1 MTEEISQFIPKN
13 WKEILIDYVNSIK
26 SRKNEYDKRAY
37 FKSQI
42 MEKVFNI
49 NPKYIEF
56 ESGRNDLYYKGIIF
70 ETKNKLNDNT
80 RIDGLNELKNY
91 IQERNKN
98 INVVIKAILTDF
110 LLFEIYD
117 PKDILDNQPENTKPI
132 KSFRVDVG
140 SVEGKLDDN
149 VIYDI
154 YDNLYVM
161 FLLNK
166 KLSPNPVYLIPELNE
181 LINKSLVLIS
191 DLNPGIKFEAWKKY
205 VSMALGNENETSLE
219 MYKKHAILYYIS
231 VILVARALG
240 HDDRIDIILKGDP
253 FISDGIMNFIEPDN
267 FFDFIPQDHNVF
279 KFIENALN
287 KFDFTQKIGK
297 DIFRVLYEDLIT
309 PSERHS
315 LGEFYTPEWL
325 AKILVD
331 DVITEKNKIVLD
343 PACGSGTFLREVIL
357 KKHELGETLDE
368 IASEV
373 IGFDIN
379 PIAVAISK
387 ATYLLTISEIDK
399 KFKPNIIYV
408 FLADSLMPLK
418 DVKILKG
425 KEVLENA
432 ITVNFDEILPGEGYY
447 SFYYEPIWSIK
458 EMTEYLIEISQT
470 HEDKI
475 HLNDGLINRIEKLA
489 KQNKNHIWY
498 YILRNIYTPYY
509 FINKIDIVLGNPP
522 WLTFKDIKNLD
533 RQNFLNA
540 LYKSYEL
547 SSGSEYKTQIDMVEF
562 FIVRSQ
568 EYLRDKEN
576 GIIAFILTRAIL
588 NGGQYDSLRRGKSKF
603 NLFIDKIWD
612 LDENANPFRKPAC
625 IVKFSNR
632 KTLKNITGFL
642 IKSTINVKKFIDINQ
657 DKISLIPTN
666 FYLNITED
674 YSGISSDNFQF
685 KNIRNNY
692 KKSFKNGASIFPRPY
707 FFIEIMEERTKA
719 FRIKTE
725 NIYIYTK
732 KPNKKRKKGNYNFYF
747 NGEYVPKELVYEA
760 ILGENIDKFRL
771 IKTKKVVLPIVEGN
785 FIFNQSTKNNSY
797 KFNLISKFSNDP
809 LYKSYEENFNKM
821 EEDWEKGRG
830 SKFGTDENIYK
841 ESSRVSVWG
850 RLNYNNSLTKQFEIK
865 RNKKDKKLVVYN
877 TSGKTI
883 RSAVIDNLNL
893 IVDYTAYYS
902 LLNENEAYYITGI
915 LNSSYLIKVLNKAGI
930 LSERHITKKPFD
942 LPFPNFDKK
951 NELHKKI
958 AELSKKLHQI
968 AIDLDQQKNTNKK
981 TTIENIPEFKELNEA
996 VKKLFES

>member
-1 MTEEISQFIPKN
+1 
-13 WKEILIDYVNSIK
+13 
-26 SRKNEYDKRAY
+26 
-37 FKSQI
+37 
-42 MEKVFNI
+42 
-49 NPKYIEF
+49 
-56 ESGRNDLYYKGIIF
+56 
-70 ETKNKLNDNT
+70 
-80 RIDGLNELKNY
+80 
-91 IQERNKN
+91 
-98 INVVIKAILTDF
+98 
-110 LLFEIYD
+110 
-117 PKDILDNQPENTKPI
+117 
-132 KSFRVDVG
+132 
-140 SVEGKLDDN
+140 
-149 VIYDI
+149 
-154 YDNLYVM
+154 
-161 FLLNK
+161 
-166 KLSPNPVYLIPELNE
+166 
-181 LINKSLVLIS
+181 
-191 DLNPGIKFEAWKKY
+191 
-205 VSMALGNENETSLE
+205 

-576 GIIAFILTRAIL
+576 GMIAFILTRAIL
-588 NGGQYDSLRRGKSKF
+588 NG
-603 NLFIDKIWD
+603 
-612 LDENANPFRKPAC
+612 
-625 IVKFSNR
+625 
-632 KTLKNITGFL
+632 
-642 IKSTINVKKFIDINQ
+642 
-657 DKISLIPTN
+657 
-666 FYLNITED
+666 
-674 YSGISSDNFQF
+674 
-685 KNIRNNY
+685 
-692 KKSFKNGASIFPRPY
+692 
-707 FFIEIMEERTKA
+707 
-719 FRIKTE
+719 
-725 NIYIYTK
+725 
-732 KPNKKRKKGNYNFYF
+732 
-747 NGEYVPKELVYEA
+747 
-760 ILGENIDKFRL
+760 
-771 IKTKKVVLPIVEGN
+771 
-785 FIFNQSTKNNSY
+785 
-797 KFNLISKFSNDP
+797 
-809 LYKSYEENFNKM
+809 
-821 EEDWEKGRG
+821 
-830 SKFGTDENIYK
+830 
-841 ESSRVSVWG
+841 
-850 RLNYNNSLTKQFEIK
+850 
-865 RNKKDKKLVVYN
+865 
-877 TSGKTI
+877 
-883 RSAVIDNLNL
+883 
-893 IVDYTAYYS
+893 
-902 LLNENEAYYITGI
+902 
-915 LNSSYLIKVLNKAGI
+915 
-930 LSERHITKKPFD
+930 
-942 LPFPNFDKK
+942 
-951 NELHKKI
+951 
-958 AELSKKLHQI
+958 
-968 AIDLDQQKNTNKK
+968 
-981 TTIENIPEFKELNEA
+981 
-996 VKKLFES
+996 